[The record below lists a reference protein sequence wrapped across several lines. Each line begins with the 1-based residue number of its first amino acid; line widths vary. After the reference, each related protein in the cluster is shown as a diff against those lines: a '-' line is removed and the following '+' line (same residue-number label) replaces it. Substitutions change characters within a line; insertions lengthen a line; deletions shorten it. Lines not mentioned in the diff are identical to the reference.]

1 MRTSYK
7 KNRPFDFK
15 LIDHVEP
22 NTVLYKRQTGLSN
35 YDVMKVKTE
44 IWSKIAEIMDCDVDF
59 CLMRWNN
66 LHYQYRKESRRPGG
80 STWPYFKRLQF
91 LTDARS
97 RPKAKAKV
105 ERQPNVEQ
113 KESFV
118 DQNTWQSY
126 EDCVVMHVTDMEQ
139 HDDNTL
145 IIEEIIEPSD
155 PMLQEEIIFEEADEV
170 VEQHLQPSIEPT
182 AKERTPLAV
191 DAPPSS
197 STSDYLQMSRILGQ
211 LKGVQ
216 KVRAERRILA
226 FLLKCQLR
234 ALVDEP
240 INDLVI

>member
-1 MRTSYK
+1 
-7 KNRPFDFK
+7 
-15 LIDHVEP
+15 
-22 NTVLYKRQTGLSN
+22 
-35 YDVMKVKTE
+35 
-44 IWSKIAEIMDCDVDF
+44 
-59 CLMRWNN
+59 MRWNN

-91 LTDARS
+91 LTDAQS

-105 ERQPNVEQ
+105 ERQPNVVQ

-118 DQNTWQSY
+118 DQGTWQSY

-170 VEQHLQPSIEPT
+170 VEQHLQPSIEAT
-182 AKERTPLAV
+182 AKGRAPLAV
-191 DAPPSS
+191 DASPSS
-197 STSDYLQMSRILGQ
+197 PTSAYLQMSRILGQ